1 MVKYTRFTTEDM
13 EKTNTRRKRKASEM
27 VENETTLDPAKARE
41 RVFQRAGKLLAAKPR
56 SVEELRERLLE
67 GRSATKTIVEEVIE
81 RLREYGYL
89 DDARFAHSYAS
100 LRVQQRPIGRQRL
113 QRDLWLKKI
122 DKQTVDAALDQVF
135 EAMPEEEIID
145 RAIEKRIRL
154 RGKPKTRAE
163 AKKLFDHLLRQGFGF
178 ELVSEKVRTASKGEV
193 ED

>member
-1 MVKYTRFTTEDM
+1 M
-13 EKTNTRRKRKASEM
+13 RKRLSRRAEDAQLESSP
-27 VENETTLDPAKARE
+27 LDPAKARE

-56 SVEELRERLLE
+56 SVAELRERLLE
-67 GRSATKTIVEEVIE
+67 GRGATKAAVEAVIE

-89 DDARFAHSYAS
+89 DDAKFAHSFAS

-113 QRDLWLKKI
+113 ERDLWMKKV
-122 DKQTVDAALDQVF
+122 DKATADAALDQVF
-135 EAMPEEEIID
+135 ETTPEEEVID
-145 RAIEKRIRL
+145 RAIEKRVRL